1 MTPAPDS
8 ARAAAAAEDQGAAA
22 AVRDRNADRAA
33 AQAPE
38 RALVLASASPR
49 RVALLRQVGV
59 VPAEVDPAELD
70 ETPGRGETPRVY
82 ARRMARSKARAV
94 AERRPGRYVLAA
106 DTVVAAGRRILDKPT
121 GEGEARQRLEML
133 SGGRHRV
140 FGGVCLVAPDGR
152 SAERLVQTIVRFKRL
167 HPDEIDAYVAGGEWQ
182 GKAGG
187 YAIQGAAAA
196 FVPWINGSY
205 TNVVGLP
212 VTETLALLDGLGMA
226 RPPAGGQTPCPP
238 SGDASP

>member
-1 MTPAPDS
+1 MNPAPDT
-8 ARAAAAAEDQGAAA
+8 AQAAAPAAHDAPSAA
-22 AVRDRNADRAA
+22 RT
-33 AQAPE
+33 PE
-38 RALVLASASPR
+38 QLLVLASASPR
-49 RVALLRQVGV
+49 RIELLRQVGV
-59 VPAEVDPAELD
+59 VPHKIDPAELD
-70 ETPGRGETPRVY
+70 ETPGRRETPRVY
-82 ARRMARSKARAV
+82 AGRMARSKAQAV
-94 AERRPGRYVLAA
+94 ARRHPGRYVLAA
-106 DTVVAAGRRILDKPT
+106 DTVVAAGRRILDKPVD
-121 GEGEARQRLEML
+121 EREARQRLEML

-167 HPDEIDAYVAGGEWQ
+167 HADEIAGYAVGSEWQ

-212 VTETLALLDGLGMA
+212 ITETLALLDGLGLI
-226 RPPAGGQTPCPP
+226 RPPAGAT
-238 SGDASP
+238 SP